1 MYPTNQIILGG
12 DSMFNPMDDIDIQIQ
27 KMEAYK
33 NKLRLLQ
40 SQNNIQQNTKLIWD
54 DIDAEVKPMT
64 EEQKYR
70 LMQDQEYAETYNELN
85 IIMQNEILNLVKP
98 RIEATEKGK
107 ELLSTQLKTVKKLK
121 NKIIEATNREMEM
134 FMAFREFSKT
144 NPNVTYEEFIKS
156 KTT

>member
-85 IIMQNEILNLVKP
+85 IMVQNEILNLVKP

-107 ELLSTQLKTVKKLK
+107 ELLSTQLKIVKKLK
-121 NKIIEATNREMEM
+121 NKIIEDTNREMEM

>member
-54 DIDAEVKPMT
+54 DIDAEVNPMT

-85 IIMQNEILNLVKP
+85 IMVQNEILNLVKP

-107 ELLSTQLKTVKKLK
+107 ELLSTQLKIVKKLK

>member
-85 IIMQNEILNLVKP
+85 IMVQNEILNLVKP

-107 ELLSTQLKTVKKLK
+107 ELLSTQLKIVKKLK